1 MSLNICLMSSQ
12 GANVSRVISRF
23 LSSLLGVAVLSTSL
37 IASGADAQRKAK
49 LKIPPQY
56 PDVARRMNITGSV
69 RLAVQIAPNGMV
81 KTVTPLGGHPLLIDS
96 AVSAVKKWKYEP
108 GDENTEI
115 VEFQFSPHQ
124 EQH

>member
-1 MSLNICLMSSQ
+1 MSLNICLTSSE
-12 GANVSRVISRF
+12 GAHVSRAISRF
-23 LSSLLGVAVLSTSL
+23 LSSSLGVVVLSTNL
-37 IASGADAQRKAK
+37 IAIGAEIQRKAK
-49 LKIPPQY
+49 LKVPPQY

-69 RLAVQIAPNGMV
+69 RLSVQIAPNGTV

-96 AVSAVKKWKYEP
+96 AVSAVKRWKYEP